1 MIIAHRD
8 LNAFERSLEQGCA
21 LHGRVIRRK
30 AGGYEVLI
38 NGSKAF
44 LPNAC
49 VLKSEDAPLPRKY
62 LGWFVVQTLAS
73 PDDLLNGRLKV
84 VKEVSKS
91 SECVP
96 AMPPEAELAPA
107 SPTEVSEASS
117 PARTDWRKGWATA
130 ISPLL
135 STPSHSTAPNP
146 SIKAKP
152 GSLLARLNMLLSA
165 YGISDPM
172 EANELRLLVQDLG
185 TKNFAS
191 SGDLSFYIRS
201 HHLQTRYPHIA
212 GRVKFRNSWDASR
225 EWTMDGGFS
234 TQIYKII
241 CQTLGLTGRGS
252 DAVAVDFR
260 SESELSAV
268 WPA

>member
-1 MIIAHRD
+1 M
-8 LNAFERSLEQGCA
+8 
-21 LHGRVIRRK
+21 
-30 AGGYEVLI
+30 
-38 NGSKAF
+38 
-44 LPNAC
+44 
-49 VLKSEDAPLPRKY
+49 
-62 LGWFVVQTLAS
+62 
-73 PDDLLNGRLKV
+73 
-84 VKEVSKS
+84 
-91 SECVP
+91 
-96 AMPPEAELAPA
+96 
-107 SPTEVSEASS
+107 
-117 PARTDWRKGWATA
+117 
-130 ISPLL
+130 
-135 STPSHSTAPNP
+135 
-146 SIKAKP
+146 
-152 GSLLARLNMLLSA
+152 ARLNMLLSA